1 MTDDD
6 ADQAASAEPAEHDE
20 RRAAL
25 KSWKLWLAPV
35 IAVVIAMGAMAGLY
49 LSSILDPVK
58 NLSSFPIAVV
68 NEDQGAAGP
77 TGEQNLGDTMQTTVE
92 QKVDR
97 DKVSLENL
105 SWADAQEKMRDGDV
119 YGTIRVPADFSAKT
133 MALAEGAMTPTPVE
147 RPQVIVYTNPRSG
160 TLGSSL
166 VTALSK
172 EALAEMNRQIGD
184 QLTAAVAEQTAA
196 MTPRPAVSGAAA
208 TVLASPVDIVST
220 TFDPLP
226 AGTGMGLSAF
236 YFALLVLLAGFTGAM
251 LINSLVDSSLGYIA
265 SEIGPR
271 VIVRKSLD
279 LTRTSVLLIKWAI
292 MVAASL
298 VVSGAYIGIA
308 AALDMPID
316 HGWALW
322 AYSALAASAVGIT
335 AMAVISAFGTI
346 GLLIN
351 MFVFIFLGLPSAGA
365 TTPIQAAPGFFA
377 WLASFEPLHQVYE
390 AIRAILY
397 FDARGSAGLT
407 HGLVMTVI
415 GLAIGVVLGLGVN
428 WYYDHK
434 GLSRAT
440 VSELTQPQLSRRN
453 VNPS

>member
-1 MTDDD
+1 MTDAD
-6 ADQAASAEPAEHDE
+6 ADQAAPAESSEHDE

-25 KSWKLWLAPV
+25 RSWKLWLAPV

-68 NEDQGAAGP
+68 NEDQGATGP
-77 TGEQNLGDTMQTTVE
+77 TGHQNLGDTMQATIE
-92 QKVDR
+92 KQVDP
-97 DKVSLENL
+97 DKVSLERL
-105 SWADAQEKMRDGDV
+105 SWADAQEKMRDGDT
-119 YGTIRVPADFSAKT
+119 YGTIRVPADFTAKT
-133 MALAEGAMTPTPVE
+133 MALAEGAVTPAPVE
-147 RPQVIVYTNPRSG
+147 RPQIIVYANPRSG
-160 TLGSSL
+160 TMGSSL

-172 EALAEMNRQIGD
+172 EALAEMNKQIGD
-184 QLTAAVAEQTAA
+184 QLTAAVTKQVSA
-196 MTPRPAVSGAAA
+196 MTPPPTISGAAA
-208 TVLASPVDIVST
+208 TILAAPIDIVST
-220 TFDPLP
+220 NFEALP
-226 AGTGMGLSAF
+226 SGTGMGLSAF

-251 LINSLVDSSLGYIA
+251 LINSLVDSSLGYTA

-279 LTRTSVLLIKWAI
+279 LTRTSVLLIKWSI
-292 MVAASL
+292 MVVASL
-298 VVSGAYIGIA
+298 VVSGVYVGIA

-351 MFVFIFLGLPSAGA
+351 MFLFIFLGLPSAGA

-407 HGLVMTVI
+407 HGLIMTVV
-415 GLAIGVVLGLGVN
+415 GLAIGVALGLGVN

-440 VSELTQPQLSRRN
+440 VAELGQ
-453 VNPS
+453 